1 MKAIS
6 IILSLMMTI
15 GMTQAGEVT
24 GAGKVAAEVLAAHN
38 MSVQQLKAQGLKV
51 LLGEV
56 TGAGKSINLD
66 RINAVVTKNKVFKM
80 NHASHIEFKH
90 PSAAKALQDVKHLEF
105 NAARVRVNQL
115 NGIVYE

>member
-1 MKAIS
+1 MKAIA
-6 IILSLMMTI
+6 IFMTLMLTL
-15 GMTQAGEVT
+15 GVTQAGEVT
-24 GAGKVAAEVLAAHN
+24 GAGRAIEVLAAHN
-38 MSVQQLKAQGLKV
+38 MSVQQLKQQGLKV

-80 NHASHIEFKH
+80 NHATHVEFKN
-90 PSAAKALQDVKHLEF
+90 PSAAKALRDVKHLEF
-105 NAARVRVNQL
+105 NAARVKVNQL

>member
-1 MKAIS
+1 MKSLAIV
-6 IILSLMMTI
+6 ISLMMTL
-15 GMTQAGEVT
+15 GMTQAGEIT
-24 GAGKVAAEVLAAHN
+24 GAGRAAEVLAAHN
-38 MSVQQLKAQGLKV
+38 MSVQQLKQQGLKV

-80 NHASHIEFKH
+80 NQATHVEFKH
-90 PSAAKALQDVKHLEF
+90 PSAAKALRDVQHLEF
-105 NAARVRVNQL
+105 NAARVKVNQL